1 MEANSLTKK
10 ETPNNE
16 IKFDLKENFE
26 INSEKQKFLLKIF
39 LNDQLI
45 FFEVEES
52 NNFPKKEFNIY
63 LSLEELGKINKY
75 FNQFDSL
82 KEVFQS
88 LKTLINKKCLKII
101 KEEKMMKLEI
111 INPANDKV
119 FYINIPYKEKDLKS
133 EINSIIPYVAS
144 LNEKIQ
150 LLEKKVND
158 LEQKLDE
165 VYTYKNLL
173 EEIKKEKEINKELGR
188 SKILLENENKL
199 LISWLHY
206 YWIQIEMEIQRILF
220 IINALVN
227 IQL

>member
-150 LLEKKVND
+150 LLEKKS
-158 LEQKLDE
+158 E
-165 VYTYKNLL
+165 
-173 EEIKKEKEINKELGR
+173 
-188 SKILLENENKL
+188 
-199 LISWLHY
+199 
-206 YWIQIEMEIQRILF
+206 
-220 IINALVN
+220 
-227 IQL
+227 